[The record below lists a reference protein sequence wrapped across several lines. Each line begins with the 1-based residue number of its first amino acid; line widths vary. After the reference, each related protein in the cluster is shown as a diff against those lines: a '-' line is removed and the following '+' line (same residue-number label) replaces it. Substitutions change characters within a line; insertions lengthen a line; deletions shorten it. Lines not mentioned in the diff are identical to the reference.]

1 MAFTAALFLLP
12 SHPISR
18 AFASKIALHRRDYII
33 DFVFTH
39 LGICTPTKGAIHYA
53 VGTVEFTAHFIVDSG
68 ECRVSDHISAK
79 RGTGLNTGSV
89 KMIAQTISIPARLA

>member
-1 MAFTAALFLLP
+1 VSHAVTPDSRRFAAE
-12 SHPISR
+12 
-18 AFASKIALHRRDYII
+18 IALYRRDYII
-33 DFVFTH
+33 DLVFSH
-39 LGICTPTKGAIHYA
+39 LGICTPTKGANHYA
-53 VGTVEFTAHFIVDSG
+53 VGTVEFTAHSIVDSG